1 MQEHQL
7 KPNRDSSA
15 IAYVDEMNPY
25 GTHWDW
31 TYFPPSYC
39 TQRLKQRKI
48 SYCTQRLK
56 QRKINKGKQSKDTL
70 QIEIKASHNQGQ
82 SNIFLNHIQNYSNLV
97 KCSDGNV

>member
-31 TYFPPSYC
+31 TFFPP
-39 TQRLKQRKI
+39 

-70 QIEIKASHNQGQ
+70 QIEIKASFHREILAILLEVDQIQ
-82 SNIFLNHIQNYSNLV
+82 TQIIVEIIDCAFHITKDEV
-97 KCSDGNV
+97 KTS